1 MAPAGGNVEE
11 ELGVGDLLYRED
23 PLMLAEEEEE
33 QQYSGQEG
41 EERLNNTDW

>member
-1 MAPAGGNVEE
+1 MAAAGGNVEE
-11 ELGVGDLLYRED
+11 ELGDLLYRED